1 MKICHAFIFFS
12 IRFAGGTSDLMYK
25 ICKAQIKQGHLPVIY
40 SGDYRFDQ
48 ELADKLRGAEF
59 RVEKSWLDKAGF
71 SIMPGLPALLEREL
85 TSFDI
90 VHMHVFRTFQNV
102 MLYKFCKKFGVP
114 YVIDAHGAVPYYKRK
129 NLMKKL
135 FDRIWGR
142 RMLREA
148 EFLIAETEVG
158 VQEYLALD
166 PNLNREKIVVISP
179 PFDTDEFEVL
189 PQRGAFRRK
198 LGIPEDMKVLMFLG
212 RVHHIKG
219 NDFLIKGFADL
230 ANRRDDV
237 VLLIVGGDDGH
248 MDECKALAQ
257 ELGVGDKVRFTGF
270 IGGAEKNE
278 ALIDADVVAQM
289 SRQEQGAW
297 APFEAVLCGTPI
309 LVSAHTGAGEDVRRI
324 DAGETVEFDNVADL
338 SQKIEVI
345 LDNYPAAKERT
356 MKAKAYIETK
366 MSMNARAEE
375 YIDVYR
381 RAIAIGKAREA

>member
-25 ICKAQIKQGHLPVIY
+25 ICKAQIKQGHSPVVY

-48 ELADKLRGAEF
+48 ELADKLPGAEF

-71 SIMPGLPALLEREL
+71 SIMPGLPALLEREI

-129 NLMKKL
+129 NFMKKL

-166 PNLNREKIVVISP
+166 PDLDREKIVVISP

-189 PQRGAFRRK
+189 PQRGAFRRAH
-198 LGIPEDMKVLMFLG
+198 GIPEDVKVLMFLG

-230 ANRRDDV
+230 AKRRDDV
-237 VLLIVGGDDGH
+237 ILLIVGGDDGH
-248 MDECKALAQ
+248 MEECKALAK

-270 IGGAEKNE
+270 IGGAQKNE

-338 SQKIEVI
+338 SQKIEAI
-345 LDNYPAAKERT
+345 LENYPAAKERT
-356 MKAKAYIETK
+356 MKAKAYIESK

-381 RAIAIGKAREA
+381 RAIANVKARGA